1 MEIDGKIRG
10 RVEACQRLFT
20 VPGFPDLDWFETRQG
35 EFNLWAAT
43 LKAGNNDRSSLD
55 YRLRDNPEVR
65 GSICDLL
72 DGLIEEL
79 ELLQTGTPR
88 SLCA

>member
-1 MEIDGKIRG
+1 METGKIRR
-10 RVEACQRLFT
+10 RVEACQNLFS
-20 VPGFPDLDWFETRQG
+20 VLKFPDLDWFENRQG

-55 YRLRDNPEVR
+55 HRLRENPEVH

-79 ELLQTGTPR
+79 ERLQIGTPR
-88 SLCA
+88 